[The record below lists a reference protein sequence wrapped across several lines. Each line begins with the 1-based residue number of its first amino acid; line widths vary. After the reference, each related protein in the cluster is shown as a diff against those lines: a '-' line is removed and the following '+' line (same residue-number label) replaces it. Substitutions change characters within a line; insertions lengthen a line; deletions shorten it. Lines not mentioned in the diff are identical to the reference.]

1 MTSTVSAATMTI
13 TVTESITLNGTQQGS
28 TNTLSVAS
36 IKEVF
41 KRIVRCPASNTTT
54 LVVFN
59 ANVYGAAGAI
69 DLNDA
74 KYIRITN
81 KDDTNELEVAM
92 VAGATNYTVALRPG
106 ESHIL
111 GMPDDL
117 MLVDDD
123 SGTPSFGTMIDLASI
138 QANPGGN
145 VIDVEVF
152 VASA

>member
-1 MTSTVSAATMTI
+1 MATTVSAATMTV

-54 LVVFN
+54 LAVFN
-59 ANVYGAAGAI
+59 STVHGAAGAI
-69 DLNDA
+69 DLEDA

-81 KDDTNELEVAM
+81 KDDTNELELAM
-92 VAGATNYTVALRPG
+92 VAGSTNYTIALRAG
-106 ESHIL
+106 ESHVL
-111 GMPDDL
+111 GTPDNL

-123 SGTPSFGTMIDLASI
+123 SGTPSFGVMIDLASI

-152 VASA
+152 IAST